1 MAPRRKN
8 ANPLALAVMGLLQ
21 ERPMHPYEMAS
32 TLRERHMDTTFKL
45 STGTLYSTVEALVR
59 DGWIQPHA
67 TVREGNRPQRT
78 VYAHTEPG
86 EREFLAWL
94 DSIIRT
100 PSPEYPVFLSAVAYL
115 GALGPDRAQ
124 HALTQRA
131 ELLREQIESARTD
144 LEEVTADHELPR
156 LFLIEV
162 EYAVHMSEAELAWV
176 TRTLDEI
183 RTGSL
188 SWPAAPATEAAE

>member
-1 MAPRRKN
+1 MSPKRKN

-21 ERPMHPYEMAS
+21 ERPIHPYEMAA

-59 DGWIQPHA
+59 DGWIEPHA
-67 TVREGNRPQRT
+67 TAREGNRPQRT
-78 VYAHTEPG
+78 VYAQTELG
-86 EREFLAWL
+86 QREFLSWL
-94 DSIIRT
+94 DSIIRN

-115 GALGPDRAQ
+115 GALGPGNAQ
-124 HALTQRA
+124 QALAQRA
-131 ELLREQIESARTD
+131 KLLREQIEAARTD
-144 LEEVTADHELPR
+144 LAEATAAHELPR

-162 EYAVHMSEAELAWV
+162 EYAMHMSEAELAWV

-188 SWPAAPATEAAE
+188 PWPAAAAEETA